1 MDNRRTK
8 FKAGDKVRVVNNT
21 THGFRTG
28 TEDLTVLG
36 YYGEEC
42 TGEGVFN
49 VYRVRGS
56 ENSYDPWSE
65 MTLAHYERDLEL
77 MSGPETKPGKIEVD
91 ADFIKQAHE
100 AACSEWQEKLE
111 EKFPQVFENPRLTLK
126 LTDTDTHT
134 IHNFQIGDTGVQ
146 LAIGSGL
153 VDKEYKERCLV
164 LLGDYHK
171 EYEFKIETSAYS
183 GGRQVVVIVPR
194 QK

>member
-1 MDNRRTK
+1 MDNPK

-28 TEDLTVLG
+28 TKDLTVLG
-36 YYGEEC
+36 CSGEER

-49 VYRVRGS
+49 VYRVRKGS
-56 ENSYDPWSE
+56 EKGYEPWSE
-65 MTLAHYERDLEL
+65 ILAHYERDLEL

-91 ADFIKQAHE
+91 ADFIKEAHA
-100 AACSEWQEKLE
+100 AACSVWQEKLE

-134 IHNFQIGDTGVQ
+134 IHNFQIGDTGVN

-164 LLGDYHK
+164 LLGDYQK
-171 EYEFKIETSAYS
+171 EYEFKIETSAHS

>member
-1 MDNRRTK
+1 MDNPK

-28 TEDLTVLG
+28 TKDLTVLG
-36 YYGEEC
+36 CSGKER
-42 TGEGVFN
+42 TGKDVF
-49 VYRVRGS
+49 YRVRCH
-56 ENSYDPWSE
+56 ENGYE
-65 MTLAHYERDLEL
+65 MTLIHYERDLEL

-91 ADFIKQAHE
+91 ADFIKQAHA
-100 AACSEWQEKLE
+100 AACSVWQEKLE

-134 IHNFQIGDTGVQ
+134 IHNFQIGDTGVN

-164 LLGDYHK
+164 LLGDYQK
-171 EYEFKIETSAYS
+171 EYEFKIETSAHS